1 MIAKP
6 IPFKDKFST
15 EQLFMMSAMLVNGG
29 NYLYNLVLGR
39 FLGPEKFADAAILI
53 TLLLVLSFAAMTFQL
68 VTAKF
73 SVIFENSVLQSFIAT
88 IYKSATVVGVV
99 LGITI
104 VLVSSELQEFFKTTS
119 SSMFVVFGIGIPFYF
134 LMSVNRGVFQGQKEW
149 IPLSATYQLEMMSRL
164 AITFGLLCLFEV
176 DSSLLIAIGI
186 ICSFIVGLLP
196 FKFKPPPFFNRIKLK
211 KSETKMVRNFF
222 IITAF
227 YEVTL
232 IVINNSDI
240 LLVKHYFEPYEAG
253 LYASL
258 ALIGRVVYFIA
269 WMFVMLLLPTVVQ
282 LKKQGISTR
291 PILFK
296 YVIYIII
303 IAASIVLACYL
314 FPNQIINILFGNEYV
329 GIASLLWKYAFATG
343 VFAVSNIFAYYYLS
357 LDKYIPVIFSGV
369 FGVLQIA
376 LIIQF
381 HASLEQI
388 VHLQIFAMI
397 LLLGVQIT
405 FFILNDMISK
415 NKSLKNL
422 SHH

>member
-196 FKFKPPPFFNRIKLK
+196 FEFKPPSFFNRIKLK